1 LDTFQEETSQVQLQ
15 LLTATV
21 KLFLKSPDNSKE
33 MMESV
38 LAMATEE
45 SDNPDLRDR
54 GYVYWRLLS
63 TDPDAARQVV
73 LAEKPIIDGDTF
85 DIESSLLEEL
95 IANISTLASVYHKPP
110 DAFAP
115 RKTGISKGSDDSD
128 DSDDSDSDQYED
140 SDSDSGS
147 DSDSDS
153 NDDGE
158 TKSSKK
164 KGKSKAEAAP
174 APAAP
179 QSSMEDL
186 LGLGGLDMGSGG
198 AATASTSNNGG
209 SNSGGGGG
217 LDDLF
222 GSSSPST
229 SSSGAATTSSRPVII
244 PSSSNAGYEMR
255 GSFEKNS
262 SNDTITL
269 ELDITN
275 NDNSTHPGQFQ
286 FQFQK
291 NLFALAPGSLQC
303 GPIQPGSTV
312 HASLQVAI
320 QKKQY
325 QPQTKDPLV
334 ISVAVMNPVRPKK
347 QNVSYGKIQI
357 SLDTV
362 LSSTKGEIPKK
373 EYIGKWKTLSGNQE
387 TNGNVKNLVSMDTDT
402 IQANLRSK
410 NIFHIASRQ
419 ENGKTRMYLSGRVM
433 APTKEILIEVTL
445 PPSSSGING
454 AKVCV
459 KTEHTAVKLLVA
471 QLVKNTLQ
479 GN

>member
-1 LDTFQEETSQVQLQ
+1 MLWLQLLQWQENNLTHSFFSLSLSVIFLCYDQLCESLEELDEPEAKASMIWIIGEYAERIENADELLDSFLDTFQEETSQVQLQ

-54 GYVYWRLLS
+54 GFVYWRLLS
-63 TDPDAARQVV
+63 TDPEAARQVV

-85 DIESSLLEEL
+85 DIESSLLDEL
-95 IANISTLASVYHKPP
+95 ISNISTLASVYHKPP

-115 RKTGISKGSDDSD
+115 RKKGIAGTNNSDDSDDSGDDSDEYEDSDDSD
-128 DSDDSDSDQYED
+128 DSDDS
-140 SDSDSGS
+140 GS
-147 DSDSDS
+147 DSDGSDQERS
-153 NDDGE
+153 E

-164 KGKSKAEAAP
+164 KKKKAAEAT
-174 APAAP
+174 PAAP

-198 AATASTSNNGG
+198 NNGG
-209 SNSGGGGG
+209 SSATTSSSGGGGG

-222 GSSSPST
+222 GT
-229 SSSGAATTSSRPVII
+229 SSSSSSMSNASNATPIRPVVV
-244 PSSSNAGYEMR
+244 PSSANAGYEMR

-275 NDNSTHPGQFQ
+275 NETTSHPGQFQ

-291 NLFALAPGSLQC
+291 NLFALAPSGGVQC
-303 GPIQPGSTV
+303 GSIQPGATV
-312 HASLQVAI
+312 HASLPVTI

-325 QPQTKDPLV
+325 QPQNKDPLL
-334 ISVAVMNPVRPKK
+334 VAVAGKHSCCCCEGVGCRSCLVVDSFSRTHFLVFLCFCFLFCFWIFFFSHEPSTTKRIKCLVR
-347 QNVSYGKIQI
+347 
-357 SLDTV
+357 
-362 LSSTKGEIPKK
+362 
-373 EYIGKWKTLSGNQE
+373 
-387 TNGNVKNLVSMDTDT
+387 
-402 IQANLRSK
+402 
-410 NIFHIASRQ
+410 
-419 ENGKTRMYLSGRVM
+419 
-433 APTKEILIEVTL
+433 
-445 PPSSSGING
+445 
-454 AKVCV
+454 
-459 KTEHTAVKLLVA
+459 
-471 QLVKNTLQ
+471 
-479 GN
+479 